1 MPGPGP
7 LRATRSLWS
16 AVWLEAAALE
26 RPVPRVG
33 LASTPPRRAQGLP
46 FLSCGHGRTAR
57 ERKELFQR
65 QLLNYLNYI
74 QAPSGPHAPRLF
86 ITG

>member
-1 MPGPGP
+1 M
-7 LRATRSLWS
+7 
-16 AVWLEAAALE
+16 WLEAAALE
-26 RPVPRVG
+26 RLVPRLG